1 MAGNASGADAQPF
14 FEEAFRVDAF
24 SVVTED
30 LVLVNLPLTLD
41 ARPLAVARTANE
53 RYPERRDARML
64 ILDGQDVVMPVA
76 TPTAWS
82 QRVPSRKRLPVK
94 ALRELGLH
102 SRVTGATFDRRHRDR
117 MGQLALRQ
125 IRVARDARQL
135 SVDRP
140 GVRALIHVKGNRF
153 PVTLRR
159 ERRFAMTH
167 KAVAVLIDR
176 RALRSR
182 SLLGLLLSSEAVAS
196 LRGRRARGAQQHHG
210 KRRQRHAQEA
220 SRRATNVS

>member
-1 MAGNASGADAQPF
+1 MAGNASGADTQAF

-41 ARPLAVARTANE
+41 LRPLAVARAANE
-53 RYPERRDARML
+53 RHPERRDARIL
-64 ILDGQDVVMPVA
+64 ILDRQDVVMPVA

-82 QRVPSRKRLPVK
+82 QGVPARKRLSVE
-94 ALRELGLH
+94 ALSEFGLH
-102 SRVTGATFDRRHRDR
+102 TRVTGATFDRRHGDL

-125 IRVARDARQL
+125 IRMARDARQL

-140 GVRALIHVKGNRF
+140 GERSLIHVKGNRL
-153 PVTLRR
+153 PVTFRR
-159 ERRFAMTH
+159 ERRLAVTV
-167 KAVAVLIDR
+167 KAVAVLMDR

-182 SLLGLLLSSEAVAS
+182 FLMGLRLSSEAVAV
-196 LRGRRARGAQQHHG
+196 LRGRCAQGAQQHHE
-210 KRRQRHAQEA
+210 KRRQRHAQEV
-220 SRRATNVS
+220 SRRATKVG